1 MASKEANSTIYV
13 GGFSGDTTATQ
24 LHAAFLPFGPILDL
38 QLPSDP
44 EHRSRHKGFAF
55 VSFASPGAALD
66 AVDNMHLNSLPGP
79 SNRGRV
85 LKVNKAKPQKG
96 AKLAGSNKP
105 IWASEDWIAE
115 HGTHSLQEAQMG
127 TPFAQE
133 LTAGEGETAQ
143 RAEGE

>member
-1 MASKEANSTIYV
+1 MAAKEANSTIYV
-13 GGFSGDTTATQ
+13 GGFSGDTTAVT

-44 EHRSRHKGFAF
+44 ANRARHRGFAF
-55 VSFASPGAALD
+55 VTFANADAARD
-66 AVDNMHLNSLPGP
+66 AVDNMHLNSLPGL

-96 AKLAGSNKP
+96 ANLAGSNKP
-105 IWASEDWIAE
+105 IWASEDWIAA

-127 TPFAQE
+127 TPIAQE
-133 LTAGEGETAQ
+133 LIGDGGDATEPVGQ
-143 RAEGE
+143 

>member
-1 MASKEANSTIYV
+1 MQSTIYV

-44 EHRSRHKGFAF
+44 ERRSRHKGFAF
-55 VSFASPGAALD
+55 ISYANPEAALD
-66 AVDNMHLNSLPGP
+66 AVDNMHLNSLPGV

-105 IWASEDWIAE
+105 SASTLSPARCSARHRSRQSCRRRPGLQHE
-115 HGTHSLQEAQMG
+115 HAS
-127 TPFAQE
+127 
-133 LTAGEGETAQ
+133 
-143 RAEGE
+143 